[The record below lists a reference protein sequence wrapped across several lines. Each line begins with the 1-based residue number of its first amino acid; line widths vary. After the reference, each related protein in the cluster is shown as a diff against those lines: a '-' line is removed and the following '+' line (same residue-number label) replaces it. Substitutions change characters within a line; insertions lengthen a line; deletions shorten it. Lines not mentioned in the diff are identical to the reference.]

1 MTRAE
6 RMMESVCTP
15 LIHMESEFCVDDE
28 MILGNATQLNQVLLN
43 VCVNAVHAIGK
54 NQGNIRIS
62 CHSEEK
68 EKLAQGVIEKLSDV
82 WKKYIHIQ
90 VKDNGWN
97 G

>member
-54 NQGNIRIS
+54 NTRKYQNILPFRR
-62 CHSEEK
+62 K
-68 EKLAQGVIEKLSDV
+68 RK
-82 WKKYIHIQ
+82 
-90 VKDNGWN
+90 N
-97 G
+97 

>member
-15 LIHMESEFCVDDE
+15 LIHMESEFRVDDE

-54 NQGNIRIS
+54 IKEIS
-62 CHSEEK
+62 EYP
-68 EKLAQGVIEKLSDV
+68 AIQ
-82 WKKYIHIQ
+82 KK
-90 VKDNGWN
+90 KKNWLRE
-97 G
+97 